1 LCIWKVVT
9 WGSGIPPA
17 ALLASAPWWEIG
29 TARAQ
34 QIFIV
39 CHGEFEST
47 CKQHPYTVFERC
59 GSDNG
64 VGGANPDLSYAN
76 VSIVQRR
83 VVFDMSYGGIWR
95 LSWDGQLSWSI

>member
-1 LCIWKVVT
+1 MRRLIL
-9 WGSGIPPA
+9 I

-39 CHGEFEST
+39 CHGEFENT

-64 VGGANPDLSYAN
+64 VGGANPERTCAATTGSRPRP
-76 VSIVQRR
+76 RR
-83 VVFDMSYGGIWR
+83 AAALMVIIADIRGSE
-95 LSWDGQLSWSI
+95 